1 MEKSLEKV
9 FNEEVNKYRNI
20 LLGCAKKSEWNTFK
34 MNAGKLFDYVEAIEM
49 SVLEKKFYSISSVI
63 IILLVIVVVAL
74 WRINPA
80 IHPEIQ
86 RVRELM
92 ILAGIGGCSYQLYF
106 FLNFRTYMDGKI
118 TSYKNRRERFIK
130 NIVADFKTY

>member
-20 LLGCAKKSEWNTFK
+20 LLICAKKSEWNTFK
-34 MNAGKLFDYVEAIEM
+34 INAGKLFDYVESIEM

-63 IILLVIVVVAL
+63 IFVLVLLVVAL
-74 WRINPA
+74 WWISPF
-80 IHPEIQ
+80 IHCEIPKI
-86 RVRELM
+86 RELM
-92 ILAGIGGCSYQLYF
+92 IISGVGGCSYQLYF

-118 TSYKNRRERFIK
+118 TSYKCRRERFIR
-130 NIVADFKTY
+130 NIEADFKTF

>member
-9 FNEEVNKYRNI
+9 FNEKVNNYRNI
-20 LLGCAKKSEWNTFK
+20 LLSCAKKSEWNTFK
-34 MNAGKLFDYVEAIEM
+34 INAGKLFDYVESIEM

-63 IILLVIVVVAL
+63 IGVLVLVVVAV

-80 IHPEIQ
+80 IHCEIQ

-106 FLNFRTYMDGKI
+106 FLNFRLYMDTKI
-118 TSYKNRRERFIK
+118 TSYKYRRERFIK
-130 NIVADFKTY
+130 NIEADFKTF